1 MPSFS
6 ASGERCQF
14 WGRHGQALLVGALVA
29 VLSGLFVLETAP
41 FGGMVSTQYQSLDRS
56 EIVGIEEVLDAWQ
69 VSDGVRDAH
78 CDLTESDENA
88 QTLDLKC
95 RFDASD
101 SERWYQSL
109 NELLDRLQEVTAINA
124 YRVSLQSDP
133 GRAPVWSLVTVTILT
148 LALAAFL
155 GRDNHWPG
163 DLRRAGVALG
173 RRPWLLLLPLVVW
186 LFVANLGM
194 AVSLFLGFDPAAFAS
209 DDIADAE
216 QQMLAGIAFML
227 TPWMILQALLL
238 APVFEEVLFRGW
250 LYDKTA
256 HTTPRWVTALFNAWY
271 FMLLHLIILIPGMM
285 LGFVANPAQLSPV
298 SIPVLF
304 ALGLT
309 LFWVRMRFN
318 SVTLCILLHALY
330 NAATLAGFAWLLSNW
345 A

>member
-56 EIVGIEEVLDAWQ
+56 EIVGIGGALDTWR

-88 QTLDLKC
+88 QTFDLKC
-95 RFDASD
+95 RFDAPDADRWFD
-101 SERWYQSL
+101 SL
-109 NELLDRLQEVTAINA
+109 DELLEQLEVFTTVES
-124 YRVSLQSDP
+124 YSVSLQSDP
-133 GRAPVWSLVTVTILT
+133 RRAPAWSLLTVTIVI

-163 DLRRAGVALG
+163 DLRRAGVAIG

-186 LFVANLGM
+186 LLVANLGL
-194 AVSLFLGFDPAAFAS
+194 AVSLLFGFDPATFAS

-216 QQMLAGIAFML
+216 QQMLAGVAFML

-238 APVFEEVLFRGW
+238 APIFEEVLFRGW
-250 LYDKTA
+250 LYDKTT

-285 LGFVANPAQLSPV
+285 LGFVANPAHLSPV

-330 NAATLAGFAWLLSNW
+330 NATMLAGFAWLH
-345 A
+345 AAHG